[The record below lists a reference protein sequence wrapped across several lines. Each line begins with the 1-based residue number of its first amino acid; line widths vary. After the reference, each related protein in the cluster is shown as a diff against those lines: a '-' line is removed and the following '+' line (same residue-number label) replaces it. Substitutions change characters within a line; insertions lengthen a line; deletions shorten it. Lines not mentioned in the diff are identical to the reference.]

1 MTCKKLPVMWI
12 GSCREI
18 ICNRYKHCSQRCQH
32 CPHFTKTQ
40 WSTCLLMK
48 CLNGFSSASSG
59 IFSMERSTEEHRE
72 LFLDAEI
79 FLVAIFS
86 LFSCPVSIFFW
97 LWLFQTSPWSLTKKS
112 DVDWRVL
119 DATGYIGPRC
129 LKPRGL
135 HLHIPER
142 RSNARAAIGSFWV
155 FFKICSLS

>member
-1 MTCKKLPVMWI
+1 MIENCRKL
-12 GSCREI
+12 
-18 ICNRYKHCSQRCQH
+18 ICSRYKHCSQRCQH
-32 CPHFTKTQ
+32 CPHFTKTH

-59 IFSMERSTEEHRE
+59 MFSMERSTEEHRE

-86 LFSCPVSIFFW
+86 LFSRPVSIFW
-97 LWLFQTSPWSLTKKS
+97 LRLLTSPRFLTKKS
-112 DVDWRVL
+112 DVDWRVR

-135 HLHIPER
+135 HPHIPQR
-142 RSNARAAIGSFWV
+142 RSNARAVVQNAAIGSFWV
-155 FFKICSLS
+155 FFQHLFF